1 MAVLTPREGADAR
14 RTAAEDPG
22 PGSAPP
28 PAESGR
34 RILLV
39 SRDEHLD
46 SLLARRRIAAHLG
59 DLRPVLEAPD
69 EPPPHVVLVC
79 DDEGATERLRASG
92 VPVVHLTSG
101 HRPPSDPPARLDGV
115 LHRVHR
121 PGWLPDPAPDPVP
134 GATDARPT
142 GLLAPARTARR
153 RKREGTLLLLSA
165 WNVPA
170 AEADTFAAETVP
182 ALVRAALRRTGRCD
196 VVCDTRLEPIRAAL
210 AGLGDD
216 RRVRVRRA
224 VDVDV
229 DTLHAEAEVFLA
241 APTLGAVGL
250 ARARR
255 APLAFVPAL
264 GAAQRDLAAQVR
276 QLVPIPLVDDPEH
289 DSVWESSDDAVPWDV
304 LDPEPDDLRGAQRVA
319 RTLRQLALAPL

>member
-1 MAVLTPREGADAR
+1 MAVLTPREEADAR
-14 RTAAEDPG
+14 RTAGADPG
-22 PGSAPP
+22 PGSAPAS
-28 PAESGR
+28 AESAR

-59 DLRPVLEAPD
+59 DLRPVREAPD
-69 EPPPHVVLVC
+69 EPPPDVVLVC
-79 DDEGATERLRASG
+79 DDEDATGRLRASG

-101 HRPPSDPPARLDGV
+101 HRPPGDPSARVDGV

-121 PGWLPDPAPDPVP
+121 PGWLPAPAPGDE
-134 GATDARPT
+134 ARPT
-142 GLLAPARTARR
+142 GLLAPARSARGRR
-153 RKREGTLLLLSA
+153 RGGTLLLLSA
-165 WNVPA
+165 WGVPA
-170 AEADTFAAETVP
+170 AEADTLTAEMVP

-196 VVCDTRLEPIRAAL
+196 VVCDTRLKPIRAAL
-210 AGLGDD
+210 AGLGHD
-216 RRVRVRRA
+216 RRVRVSRA

-229 DTLHAEAEVFLA
+229 DALHAEAEVFLA
-241 APTLGAVGL
+241 APTLGAISL

-255 APLAFVPAL
+255 APLAFLPAL
-264 GAAQRDLAAQVR
+264 GEAQRDLSTRVR
-276 QLVPIPLVDDPEH
+276 QLVPIPLVDDVEH
-289 DSVWESSDDAVPWDV
+289 DSVWESSDGTVPWDV

>member
-22 PGSAPP
+22 PGPAPP
-28 PAESGR
+28 PAESAR

-59 DLRPVLEAPD
+59 DLRPVREAPD
-69 EPPPHVVLVC
+69 EPPPDVVLVC
-79 DDEGATERLRASG
+79 DDEDATGRLRASG

-101 HRPPSDPPARLDGV
+101 HRHPSDPPARVAGA

-121 PGWLPDPAPDPVP
+121 PGWLPDPVP
-134 GATDARPT
+134 GATEARPT
-142 GLLAPARTARR
+142 GLLGPARSARR
-153 RKREGTLLLLSA
+153 RQRGGTLLLLSA
-165 WNVPA
+165 WGVPA
-170 AEADTFAAETVP
+170 AEADTFAAETLP

-196 VVCDTRLEPIRAAL
+196 VVCDTRLKPIRAAL
-210 AGLGDD
+210 AGLGDAQ
-216 RRVRVRRA
+216 RVRVSRA

-229 DTLHAEAEVFLA
+229 DALHAEAEVFLA

-250 ARARR
+250 ARVRR
-255 APLAFVPAL
+255 APLAFLPAL
-264 GAAQRDLAAQVR
+264 GDAQRDLDARVR
-276 QLVPIPLVDDPEH
+276 RLVPIPLVDDPEH